1 MVRLGRYPLRTTA
14 CRPSAVLMSAYW
26 LKRPSSSVSTA
37 RAIRSRAPCRI
48 SSCSGSLLV
57 ISGCERAC
65 RLDLDMAYHSSVGC
79 DRRGDQPTGYAT
91 PSACFHTPEITITQ
105 KKQITNKPKRYGM
118 TIDSEFHFSPE
129 RRTIREIDKITST
142 SLKDAISKNRSILQ
156 NSLIVNDDKGADYYD
171 SVS

>member
-79 DRRGDQPTGYAT
+79 DRHGDQPTGYAT

-105 KKQITNKPKRYGM
+105 HTYETNLRLRVLLWRAWDEVFGV
-118 TIDSEFHFSPE
+118 H
-129 RRTIREIDKITST
+129 
-142 SLKDAISKNRSILQ
+142 A
-156 NSLIVNDDKGADYYD
+156 
-171 SVS
+171 

>member
-91 PSACFHTPEITITQ
+91 PSACFHTPEITITPVWWLGEASPGLPLNS
-105 KKQITNKPKRYGM
+105 IPTAFVRDGPRDEMRAPKH
-118 TIDSEFHFSPE
+118 EP
-129 RRTIREIDKITST
+129 
-142 SLKDAISKNRSILQ
+142 
-156 NSLIVNDDKGADYYD
+156 
-171 SVS
+171 

>member
-91 PSACFHTPEITITQ
+91 PSACFHTPEITIT
-105 KKQITNKPKRYGM
+105 
-118 TIDSEFHFSPE
+118 HA
-129 RRTIREIDKITST
+129 
-142 SLKDAISKNRSILQ
+142 AIEAARAGEQ
-156 NSLIVNDDKGADYYD
+156 GAGFA
-171 SVS
+171 V